1 MASSFF
7 ADLLAQKQP
16 QFQTHQALI
25 AVGLQNDFCSPDGK
39 LQVTQPPGLLDRI
52 KQLVPAFRDH
62 AGHVIWVR
70 TELDPNRPVEDAD
83 DADAIVTGPPGQR
96 PSPEDDASS
105 GAELTQDELPPP
117 SGQRRRRP
125 NELLR
130 RLQARARTVEQD
142 ADATQE
148 DELFLTRGS
157 GREVCVAG
165 SRGADWA
172 DDVAGEIKPAD
183 TLITKTRYSA
193 LKDTTLLLTLRAKLI
208 TELYVCGCIS
218 NISVYATAVE
228 AARHGIEI
236 YLVDDCV
243 GYRQLNRHQEAIRQM
258 VEYMG
263 AHTISSTR
271 LMAEL
276 AAKAAKGG
284 TSQARK
290 AGADGDLGGMPKNL
304 KPNNRDEAQ
313 SSRSSPPKPAEFA
326 NKPASESAVSISA
339 TPLEVAD
346 VADSDDAL
354 LDETTLLLERHSIR
368 SRPRVEPQPTP
379 RSSSSV
385 KSKVRVRRRPS
396 QKSQSPP
403 DTSNS
408 PQNES
413 EKATA
418 PPSRGGQITVAS
430 AAKLTGGKCSP
441 HETLKSSTS
450 RPETPQPTADGARVS
465 KNESHGSQSPRPSTS
480 RSRRKI
486 QSLSTLPTLGP
497 CDEIGEGDSRLVL
510 DFLPESLRA
519 SAAPEK
525 TFQEVVFH
533 KLYNEVRW
541 QKMLHNQGEVPRLVS
556 VQGEMGADGSM
567 PVYRH
572 PSDQSLPLLHFSP
585 AVLRI
590 RKQVEELVK
599 HPVNH
604 VLIQLY
610 RDGQDYI
617 SEHSDKTLDI
627 VRGSSIVNV
636 SFGAQRTMRLR
647 TKRSA
652 KPTQA
657 DDEATA
663 VRQTQRVAMPHNS
676 AFVLGQQTNMRWL
689 HGINADK
696 RPAEEK
702 SSLEKD
708 FAGMRIS
715 LTFRHIG
722 TFLSNDSSKIWGQGA
737 TSKSRDTAQPV
748 VNGDEKQAEALVRA
762 FGAEN
767 QATDFDWEQTYG
779 RGSDVLHL
787 AVRDPPPETPTL
799 YASHSSVENHAVRL
813 YLAALGLAHSV
824 VEPPPVRHADDFER
838 RSICLRDTDASNHT
852 EICGATLILSYLE
865 SHYSQQQQ
873 QQQQPRPPRPNSS
886 SSSPSAAADDDDDD
900 QRRPR
905 PSDGGGG
912 GSAGASAVPVVNRA
926 AAAAAQTYLS
936 HASHLHRLWAKYLCA
951 TSTAPQSTLFSS
963 SSSSPSSPSP
973 PSVPPDL
980 SRALSIDLAALE
992 ETRAATTL
1000 RRHRTDSN
1008 SNGNNNGGTT
1018 ADREREERGKASS
1031 PYLAG
1036 DALSVADCAVWPL
1049 VDALR
1054 RSGWAGWRDEW
1065 WPELVGYW
1073 RALGRE
1079 VGGLL
1084 VEEGGGG
1091 GDVERGKGDGKD
1103 GRDGKGEGD
1112 VGEERESKKE

>member
-83 DADAIVTGPPGQR
+83 DADAIVTGPPGES

-243 GYRQLNRHQEAIRQM
+243 GYRQLSRHQEAIRQM

-290 AGADGDLGGMPKNL
+290 AGADGDLGGMLKNL

-313 SSRSSPPKPAEFA
+313 SSRSSPPKPADFA

-385 KSKVRVRRRPS
+385 KSKVR
-396 QKSQSPP
+396 
-403 DTSNS
+403 
-408 PQNES
+408 
-413 EKATA
+413 
-418 PPSRGGQITVAS
+418 
-430 AAKLTGGKCSP
+430 
-441 HETLKSSTS
+441 
-450 RPETPQPTADGARVS
+450 
-465 KNESHGSQSPRPSTS
+465 
-480 RSRRKI
+480 
-486 QSLSTLPTLGP
+486 
-497 CDEIGEGDSRLVL
+497 
-510 DFLPESLRA
+510 
-519 SAAPEK
+519 
-525 TFQEVVFH
+525 
-533 KLYNEVRW
+533 
-541 QKMLHNQGEVPRLVS
+541 
-556 VQGEMGADGSM
+556 
-567 PVYRH
+567 
-572 PSDQSLPLLHFSP
+572 
-585 AVLRI
+585 
-590 RKQVEELVK
+590 VEELVK

-748 VNGDEKQAEALVRA
+748 VNGDEKRAEALVRA

-873 QQQQPRPPRPNSS
+873 QQQQQQQPRPPRPNSS

-912 GSAGASAVPVVNRA
+912 GSAGASAVPVISRA

-963 SSSSPSSPSP
+963 SPSSPSP
-973 PSVPPDL
+973 SSPPSIPPDL

-992 ETRAATTL
+992 ETRAATTPLLLLL
-1000 RRHRTDSN
+1000 RRHRHRTDSN
-1008 SNGNNNGGTT
+1008 GNGNGNNNAGTT
-1018 ADREREERGKASS
+1018 ADQEREERGKASS

-1054 RSGWAGWRDEW
+1054 RSG
-1065 WPELVGYW
+1065 PIC
-1073 RALGRE
+1073 
-1079 VGGLL
+1079 
-1084 VEEGGGG
+1084 
-1091 GDVERGKGDGKD
+1091 KGAEIFSYG
-1103 GRDGKGEGD
+1103 
-1112 VGEERESKKE
+1112 

>member
-39 LQVTQPPGLLDRI
+39 LPVTQPPGLLDRI

-70 TELDPNRPVEDAD
+70 TELDPNRPVDDAD
-83 DADAIVTGPPGQR
+83 DADAIVTGPPGES

-105 GAELTQDELPPP
+105 GAELTQDELPSP

-125 NELLR
+125 NDLLR

-284 TSQARK
+284 TAQARK
-290 AGADGDLGGMPKNL
+290 AGADSDLGGMLRNL

-313 SSRSSPPKPAEFA
+313 SSRSSPPKPAELA

-413 EKATA
+413 EKVTA
-418 PPSRGGQITVAS
+418 PPSKGGQITVAS
-430 AAKLTGGKCSP
+430 AAKLTGGTSSP
-441 HETLKSSTS
+441 HETLKSSTL
-450 RPETPQPTADGARVS
+450 RAETPQPTADGATVS
-465 KNESHGSQSPRPSTS
+465 KNENDDSQSPRPSTS

-497 CDEIGEGDSRLVL
+497 SDEIGEGDSRLVV

-787 AVRDPPPETPTL
+787 ARDPPPETPTL

-813 YLAALGLAHSV
+813 YLAALGLAYSL

-838 RSICLRDTDASNHT
+838 RSICLRDTDASNT

-865 SHYSQQQQ
+865 SHYSQPH
-873 QQQQPRPPRPNSS
+873 PRPPRPNSS
-886 SSSPSAAADDDDDD
+886 SPSSAAADDDDD
-900 QRRPR
+900 QRRR

-912 GSAGASAVPVVNRA
+912 SGGAN
-926 AAAAAQTYLS
+926 
-936 HASHLHRLWAKYLCA
+936 
-951 TSTAPQSTLFSS
+951 
-963 SSSSPSSPSP
+963 
-973 PSVPPDL
+973 L
-980 SRALSIDLAALE
+980 SRALSTDLAALE
-992 ETRAATTL
+992 ETRAATPSL
-1000 RRHRTDSN
+1000 RHRTN
-1008 SNGNNNGGTT
+1008 SGNSNNNGGT
-1018 ADREREERGKASS
+1018 AEGQREERGKASS
-1031 PYLAG
+1031 PSPYLAG
-1036 DALSVADCAVWPL
+1036 DAFSVADCAVWPL

-1054 RSGWAGWRDEW
+1054 RSGWAGWSDEW

-1073 RALGRE
+1073 RALGEE
-1079 VGGLL
+1079 VEGLGL
-1084 VEEGGGG
+1084 VEGGGCGGG
-1091 GDVERGKGDGKD
+1091 GDEGVGGVEGEKGDGKD
-1103 GRDGKGEGD
+1103 GKEGD
-1112 VGEERESKKE
+1112 VGEESKKE